1 MPQPDLGFIL
11 YPLREFFR
19 HQHRNVVAVLKQ
31 LAVLEVRFRRSYSR
45 VEDIDWTRHFRTN
58 INLFK
63 GINKIPSQELADLL
77 TDRDSIAFLTLS
89 PQSIISND
97 ARFQHMNSQWN
108 RLCLAALE
116 FLIAYSHLSLIVAD
130 ICKVSSVR
138 FAASSIS

>member
-31 LAVLEVRFRRSYSR
+31 LAALEVRFRRSYSR

-58 INLFK
+58 VNLFK
-63 GINKIPSQELADLL
+63 GVNKIPSQELA
-77 TDRDSIAFLTLS
+77 DRDSIAFLTLS

-116 FLIAYSHLSLIVAD
+116 FLIAHSHLSLIVAD

-138 FAASSIS
+138 FAAFSIS